1 MDPTFWRE
9 RWQTRQIGF
18 HQGHPHS
25 SMTKFGARLLGRK
38 QPHVLV
44 PLCGKSQDLL
54 WLAHSGALVTGAE
67 LVESAVEEFF
77 DEAGAEPLRQVHG
90 TQPVLSDEELGVRVF
105 VGDFFEV
112 TPQATGAISGIYDRG
127 ALVALPPELR
137 ERYVEHLLS
146 FLPSGG
152 GLLLVATVYDQGLMQ
167 GPPFSVPK
175 HEVEALFSSCSKIE
189 LLSSESI
196 IETEVRF
203 RDRGLSDLWEEV
215 YFIER

>member
-25 SMTKFGARLLGRK
+25 SMTKFGARLLQRK

-67 LVESAVEEFF
+67 LVQDAVEEFF
-77 DEAGAEPLRQVHG
+77 DEVGAEPMRQVHG
-90 TQPVLSDEELGVRVF
+90 TQQVLSDEELGVRVF

-112 TPQATGAISGIYDRG
+112 TPAATGSITGIYDRG
-127 ALVALPPELR
+127 ALVALPPDLR
-137 ERYVEHLLS
+137 SRYVEHLLH
-146 FLPSGG
+146 FLPPGG
-152 GLLLVATVYDQGLMQ
+152 GILLVAMVYEQGLMN
-167 GPPFSVPK
+167 GPPFSVPRK
-175 HEVEALFSSCSKIE
+175 EVEALFSSCSKIE
-189 LLSSESI
+189 QLSSESV

>member
-1 MDPTFWRE
+1 MDPNFWRE

-25 SMTKFGARLLGRK
+25 SMTKFGVRLLQRK
-38 QPHVLV
+38 QPRVLV

-54 WLAHSGALVTGAE
+54 WLAHGGALVTGAE
-67 LVESAVEEFF
+67 LVADAVEEFF
-77 DEAGAEPLRQVHG
+77 EEVGAEPLHQMHG
-90 TQPVLSDEELGVRVF
+90 TLPVLSDEELGVRVF

-112 TPQATGAISGIYDRG
+112 TPEATGSVTGIYDRG

-137 ERYVEHLLS
+137 QRYVEHLLR
-146 FLPSGG
+146 FLPPGG
-152 GLLLVATVYDQGLMQ
+152 GLLLVSLVYDQTMMN
-167 GPPFSVPK
+167 GPPFSVPR
-175 HEVEALFSSCSKIE
+175 EVVHGLFSSCSKIE

-196 IETEVRF
+196 IETEVHF